1 MRNKNLD
8 AFEARMKK
16 IAKQEGAPQQY
27 IAGEG
32 NLADTTFSAAAMKRA
47 QKPRKQGSKNL
58 FKQLPKIGLSF
69 VLGGVTMLAARLI
82 SFHFVPANSFGNEMK
97 AFLMLQG
104 AEIAAAFGLL
114 VTLAVFLKLNTG
126 AMKTAAM
133 AGLAFMLVGEPD
145 VAKHAPNVWQ
155 EMFSPDYAAGV
166 LAPQASLENNLR
178 TIRDVVMTSL

>member
-16 IAKQEGAPQQY
+16 IAKQESTGKQY

-32 NLADTTFSAAAMKRA
+32 DVSQTTFSAADMQRA
-47 QKPRKQGSKNL
+47 TKPRKQGPKDT

-69 VLGGVTMLAARLI
+69 VIGAATMLAGRLA
-82 SFHFVPANSFGNEMK
+82 SFHFIPANTFGNEMK

-133 AGLAFMLVGEPD
+133 AGLVFMVVGEPE

-155 EMFSPDYAAGV
+155 EMFSPGYAAGV

-178 TIRDVVMTSL
+178 TIRDVMMTSL